1 MLGYLGPKGT
11 FSHQAAMEW
20 SQGKAELREFPTI
33 HAAIKAVDSG
43 DIDKAIVPIENSIE
57 GSINTTLDAL
67 AFDVNLYITGEYVL
81 KISQN
86 LMIKKDAELAD
97 IKVVTSHPQPIGQS
111 SALLSNELSHLKVEF
126 SDSTAAAAK
135 IVEASDGTIACIG
148 SPNLAEMYNLKIAI
162 PNCGDDDSNS
172 TRFVIIEKKPCLTV
186 TERDKTSV
194 AFTLENKPGS
204 LYSALELLAESKVNM
219 TKIES
224 RPVKT
229 NLGTYVFFIDID
241 GNIDDATIYFALDRL
256 KQHTEFYKFLGS
268 YHYDV

>member
-20 SQGKAELREFPTI
+20 SQGKAKLREFPTI

-126 SDSTAAAAK
+126 ADSTAAAAK
-135 IVEASDGTIACIG
+135 IVEAGDGTIACIG

-229 NLGTYVFFIDID
+229 NLGTYVFLIDID
-241 GNIDDATIYFALDRL
+241 GNIDFAKIYFSLYIL
-256 KQHTEFYKFLGS
+256 
-268 YHYDV
+268 